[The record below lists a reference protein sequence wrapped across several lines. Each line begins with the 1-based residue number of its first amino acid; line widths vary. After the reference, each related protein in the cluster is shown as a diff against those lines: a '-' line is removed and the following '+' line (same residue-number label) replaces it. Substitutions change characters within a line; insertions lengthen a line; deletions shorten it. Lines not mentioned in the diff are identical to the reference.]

1 MKNLTQ
7 YIQEKLHPA
16 KYKKEISN
24 PSLFEEDEKE
34 TLEAVKYIG
43 RFLVRY
49 DYDCS
54 KYAKDYINGEKE
66 LDQNFYKRYYKDI
79 KRLLDNDKPYNW
91 EWVYSKKIADKISKF
106 LVDLYND
113 VAQTDDKDDF
123 NINILRGMDEI
134 Q

>member
-24 PSLFEEDEKE
+24 PSLFEKDEKE
-34 TLEAVKYIG
+34 TLEAVRYIG
-43 RFLVRY
+43 RFLARY
-49 DYDCS
+49 DCKED
-54 KYAKDYINGEKE
+54 AAAYINGEKE
-66 LDQNFYKRYYKDI
+66 LDQKFYKRYCLDI
-79 KRLLDNDKPYNW
+79 KHLLVNDKPFNW

>member
-16 KYKKEISN
+16 KYKQEISN

-34 TLEAVKYIG
+34 TIEAVKYIG
-43 RFLVRY
+43 RFLA
-49 DYDCS
+49 
-54 KYAKDYINGEKE
+54 KYECKKDADAYINGEKE
-66 LDQNFYKRYYKDI
+66 LDQKFYKRYFLDI
-79 KRLLDNDKPYNW
+79 KHLLVNDKPFNW

>member
-16 KYKKEISN
+16 KYNKELSE

-34 TLEAVKYIG
+34 TLEAVRYIG
-43 RFLVRY
+43 RFLARY
-49 DYDCS
+49 ECKED
-54 KYAKDYINGEKE
+54 AKDYINGEKE
-66 LDQNFYKRYYKDI
+66 LDQNFYKKYNKDI
-79 KRLLDNDKPYNW
+79 ERLLNNDKPFNW
-91 EWVYSKKIADKISKF
+91 EWVYSKKISNKISKF
-106 LVDLYND
+106 LVNLCND

>member
-24 PSLFEEDEKE
+24 PSLFEKDEKE
-34 TLEAVKYIG
+34 TLEAVRYIG
-43 RFLVRY
+43 RFLARY
-49 DYDCS
+49 NCKED
-54 KYAKDYINGEKE
+54 AAAYINGEKE
-66 LDQNFYKRYYKDI
+66 LDQEFYKKYIYDI
-79 KRLLDNDKPYNW
+79 KRLLNNDKPFNW
-91 EWVYSKKIADKISKF
+91 EWVYSKEISNKINKF
-106 LVDLYND
+106 LIDLYND

-134 Q
+134 

>member
-24 PSLFEEDEKE
+24 PSLFEKDEKE
-34 TLEAVKYIG
+34 TLEAVRYIG
-43 RFLVRY
+43 RFLA
-49 DYDCS
+49 
-54 KYAKDYINGEKE
+54 KYNCKEDAAAYINGEKE
-66 LDQNFYKRYYKDI
+66 LDQEFYKTYIYDI
-79 KRLLDNDKPYNW
+79 KRLLNNDKPFNW
-91 EWVYSKKIADKISKF
+91 EWVYSKEISNKISKF
-106 LVDLYND
+106 LIDLYND

-123 NINILRGMDEI
+123 NINILRGMGEI

>member
-16 KYKKEISN
+16 KYKKDISN

-34 TLEAVKYIG
+34 TLEAVRYIG
-43 RFLVRY
+43 RFLARY
-49 DYDCS
+49 NCKED
-54 KYAKDYINGEKE
+54 AAAYINGEKE
-66 LDQNFYKRYYKDI
+66 LDQEFYKTYIYDI
-79 KRLLDNDKPYNW
+79 KRLLNNDKPFNW
-91 EWVYSKKIADKISKF
+91 EWVYSKKISNKISKF
-106 LVDLYND
+106 LIDLYND

>member
-24 PSLFEEDEKE
+24 PSLFEEDEIE
-34 TLEAVKYIG
+34 TIEAVKYIG
-43 RFLVRY
+43 RFLARY
-49 DYDCS
+49 DCKED
-54 KYAKDYINGEKE
+54 ADAYINGEKE
-66 LDQNFYKRYYKDI
+66 LDQEFYKKYIMDILNLLVNKKPYGWKWEYKDEI
-79 KRLLDNDKPYNW
+79 SL
-91 EWVYSKKIADKISKF
+91 KISKF

>member
-16 KYKKEISN
+16 KYKQEISN
-24 PSLFEEDEKE
+24 PTLFEEDEKE
-34 TLEAVKYIG
+34 TIEAVKYIG
-43 RFLVRY
+43 RFLAK
-49 DYDCS
+49 YDC
-54 KYAKDYINGEKE
+54 KEDAAAYINGEKE
-66 LDQNFYKRYYKDI
+66 LDQEFYKTYIMDILNLLVGKKPYGWKWEYKDEI
-79 KRLLDNDKPYNW
+79 SL
-91 EWVYSKKIADKISKF
+91 KISKF

>member
-34 TLEAVKYIG
+34 TLEAVRYIG
-43 RFLVRY
+43 RFLARY
-49 DYDCS
+49 NCKED
-54 KYAKDYINGEKE
+54 AAAYINGEKE
-66 LDQNFYKRYYKDI
+66 LDQEFYKTYIYDI
-79 KRLLDNDKPYNW
+79 KRLLNNDKPFNW
-91 EWVYSKKIADKISKF
+91 EWVYSKKISNKISKF
-106 LVDLYND
+106 LIDLYND

>member
-24 PSLFEEDEKE
+24 PSLFEKDEKE
-34 TLEAVKYIG
+34 TLEAVRYIG
-43 RFLVRY
+43 RFLARY
-49 DYDCS
+49 NCKED
-54 KYAKDYINGEKE
+54 AADYINGEKE
-66 LDQNFYKRYYKDI
+66 LDQEFYKTYIMDILNLLVGKKPYGWKWEYKDEI
-79 KRLLDNDKPYNW
+79 SL
-91 EWVYSKKIADKISKF
+91 KISKF

>member
-1 MKNLTQ
+1 MKKLTQ

-16 KYKKEISN
+16 KYNKEISD

-34 TLEAVKYIG
+34 TLEAVRYIG
-43 RFLVRY
+43 RFLARY
-49 DYDCS
+49 ECRED
-54 KYAKDYINGEKE
+54 AKDYINGEKE
-66 LDQNFYKRYYKDI
+66 LDQDFYKKYIKDI
-79 KRLLDNDKPYNW
+79 ERLLNNDKPFNW
-91 EWVYSKKIADKISKF
+91 EWVYSKEISNKISKF

-113 VAQTDDKDDF
+113 IAQTDDKDDF